1 MYSTMVIPFDL
12 KGKVAIVTG
21 GADGLGFQFALE
33 LLKKE
38 AKARRTLDISENIG
52 RKAVV
57 QLNSEFGPNKAVFVK
72 TDVTDYN

>member
-1 MYSTMVIPFDL
+1 CFRSIVLKVEAKSLIDFQFAASNMYSTMVIPFDL

-38 AKARRTLDISENIG
+38 AKARRTLGFD
-52 RKAVV
+52 
-57 QLNSEFGPNKAVFVK
+57 
-72 TDVTDYN
+72 